1 MRVRLSVGMAK
12 SESER
17 RRYLLSR
24 NVGRAVGDFELIEA
38 GDRIMVCLSGGKD
51 SYSLLVLLQDL
62 QARLPISFELIA
74 IHLDQ
79 MQPGYDG
86 RPLERWLNQCGVP
99 YEILREDTY
108 SIVKDKTPEGKAFC
122 SMCSRMRRGIL
133 YTTAQR
139 LGCTKIALGHHADD
153 AIETLLLNQFFAGSI
168 AAMPP
173 KLIAHDGRVP
183 VIRPLIYCHENE
195 IAAFAAE
202 QDFPILPCNLCG
214 SQDGL
219 RRQRIKA
226 LLTDLEKEIPHVRQ
240 SMLASLSHIKATH
253 VFDPR
258 LRSPDQSSERS
269 TPADSDPSAAS
280 AIAGDLRTRLPLI
293 V

>member
-1 MRVRLSVGMAK
+1 MAK
-12 SESER
+12 CESEKR
-17 RRYLLSR
+17 RHQLGR
-24 NVGRAVGDFELIEA
+24 NVGRAVGDFDLIEA
-38 GDRIMVCLSGGKD
+38 GDRVMVCLSGGKD
-51 SYSLLVLLQDL
+51 SYTLLVLLQDL
-62 QARLPISFELIA
+62 QRRLPIDFELIA

-86 RPLERWLNQCGVP
+86 KPLEKWLQASGVE

-108 SIVKDKTPEGKAFC
+108 SVVKDKTAEGKAYC
-122 SMCSRMRRGIL
+122 SMCSRLRRGIL
-133 YTTAQR
+133 YTAAQR

-173 KLIAHDGRVP
+173 KLIARDGRVP
-183 VIRPLIYCHENE
+183 VIRPLIYCHEADV
-195 IAAFAAE
+195 AAFAAE
-202 QDFPILPCNLCG
+202 QAFPILPCNLCG

-226 LLTDLEKEIPHVRQ
+226 LLNELEREIPHLRQ
-240 SMLASLSHIKATH
+240 SMLASLSHIKVTH
-253 VFDPR
+253 VFDR
-258 LRSPDQSSERS
+258 QLQSSEDVATS
-269 TPADSDPSAAS
+269 DEDISSPLPAPF
-280 AIAGDLRTRLPLI
+280 RHLPLI